1 MKALGL
7 EAKKEEPEP
16 PLTTKE
22 HSSRQAPDV
31 PAETPRPA
39 IHKIKKGLLGY
50 KTEDVESRFEIHNQ
64 REIALKRTIKN

>member
-31 PAETPRPA
+31 PAETPRPT
-39 IHKIKKGLLGY
+39 IPNIKKVYWDTKQKMLNLDLRY
-50 KTEDVESRFEIHNQ
+50 
-64 REIALKRTIKN
+64 TIKEK